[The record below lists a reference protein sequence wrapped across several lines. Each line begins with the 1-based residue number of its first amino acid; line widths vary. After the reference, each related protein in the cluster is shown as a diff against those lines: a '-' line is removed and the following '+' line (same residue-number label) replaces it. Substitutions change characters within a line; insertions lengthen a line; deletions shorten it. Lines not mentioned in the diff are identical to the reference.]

1 MLLEVG
7 LLTTTI
13 YSISVN
19 LQTYTSIHHTQCIMD
34 VREKTFLILGR
45 FRLVFLE
52 KTQIG
57 IGMSGSV
64 RKNRVWFGYYSYI
77 LLM

>member
-19 LQTYTSIHHTQCIMD
+19 LQTYTSIHHTTTRNVSWMCG
-34 VREKTFLILGR
+34 K
-45 FRLVFLE
+45 RLF
-52 KTQIG
+52 
-57 IGMSGSV
+57 
-64 RKNRVWFGYYSYI
+64 
-77 LLM
+77 